1 MKFLSQRFVLTYQAR
16 LIDVFGGSHG
26 LRDKGLLESALAQPE
41 ATFAGAY
48 LHPDVHAMA
57 AAYGYHLCQN
67 HAFVDGN
74 KRIAA
79 VAMATFLAIHGHEL
93 LVDEVELYQAMM
105 AVADGRLDKQGLAQW
120 LREVAK

>member
-26 LRDKGLLESALAQPE
+26 LRDVGLLESALAQPE
-41 ATFAGAY
+41 ATFCGTY
-48 LHPDVHAMA
+48 LHEDVYAMA

-79 VAMATFLAIHGHEL
+79 VAMATFLAINGHEL
-93 LVDEVELYQAMM
+93 VVDEVELYQAII
-105 AVADGRLDKQGLAQW
+105 AVADGRLDKHGLAQW
-120 LREVAK
+120 LRDVTS

>member
-1 MKFLSQRFVLTYQAR
+1 MKFLSQRFVVTYQAR

-26 LRDKGLLESALAQPE
+26 LREKGLLESALAQPE
-41 ATFAGAY
+41 TTFGGAY
-48 LHPDVHAMA
+48 LHADLQAMA

-79 VAMATFLAIHGHEL
+79 VTMATFLAINGQEL
-93 LVDEVELYQAMM
+93 AVDEVELYQAVM
-105 AVADGRLDKQGLAQW
+105 AVADGRLDKNGLAQW
-120 LREVAK
+120 LRAVAK

>member
-26 LRDKGLLESALAQPE
+26 LRDVGLLESALAQPE
-41 ATFAGAY
+41 ATFGGTY
-48 LHPDVHAMA
+48 LHEDVFAMA

-79 VAMATFLAIHGHEL
+79 VAMATFLAVNGHEL
-93 LVDEVELYQAMM
+93 VVEEVELYQAII
-105 AVADGRLDKQGLAQW
+105 AIADGRLDKQGLAQW
-120 LREVAK
+120 LRDVTR